1 MGELWDIYDEN
12 RRKTGKIAERDVT
25 QLKEGEYHVIV
36 NGIIL
41 NLENKILI
49 DKRRQD
55 KKHGGLWECSGGSIL
70 KGENSL
76 EGILRELREELGII
90 FSEKEAIFLK
100 EIKRVKT
107 PCNFKDLWLF
117 RRDIK
122 DEEITMP
129 DGEATEFKWVTIDE
143 FMDMF
148 EKGEI
153 IPTVDF
159 GREEYKLALEKLNR
173 NVKIYNKLVRDRI
186 PEIIEKDGRKVKTR
200 ILNDEEYRKQLNK
213 KLQEEVKEYLED
225 NNVEELA
232 DIVEVVYGILNS
244 MNVTIDEF
252 EKVRKNKKEKNGGF
266 EKKIY
271 LEEAE

>member
-186 PEIIEKDGRKVKTR
+186 PEIIEKDGRKAKTK
-200 ILNDEEYRKQLNK
+200 ILDDEEYRKQLNK
-213 KLQEEVKEYLED
+213 KLQ
-225 NNVEELA
+225 ELA